1 MNRRDRKE
9 RRGKT
14 WTQADSVRTALE
26 SPLVRGGSKLL
37 GVRLYTSSELVK
49 VEVADLVNPRSAFF
63 CGVVVGHW
71 VCGPLLTS
79 GRAKGTYPLVSHCG
93 AVATFEPWK
102 IESGKLPATCYFCD
116 TANHAKPVTRRLEG
130 RDLEQIR
137 DFWEV
142 GMGQAFMPT
151 AKFDNFEEKNNI
163 RGKEAYDEWEDL
175 GRTALAHICDQ
186 GGFNRHFG
194 WKVFVQ
200 DVKVRPGKA
209 EKRGRCRVK
218 ATHLNT
224 RHMEIMIQPHKSK
237 HEFHIDLACG
247 RTDTPFAQVAS
258 AIQKS
263 VTSLYGTREE
273 QELAEKEDEVKG
285 TQGTQPVAAAAN
297 GQPAAG
303 VVDIE
308 KLSKLIGSLEKVK
321 QVGRDL
327 NETAALKL
335 AAQKKFDE
343 ANARAKESYVT
354 LCNRQRDAE
363 ELAAMLVAKRDA
375 AARLE
380 MQLKN
385 VRVDIE
391 ELDSKHGQATI
402 LAAAAR
408 GEYDPLENAAQ
419 KAKDEINELERM
431 EAEALKAVGDA
442 KALLPLLEALSKV
455 S

>member
-1 MNRRDRKE
+1 MNRRGRKE

-37 GVRLYTSSELVK
+37 GVKLYTSSETVK
-49 VEVADLVNPRSAFF
+49 AEMTDLVNPRSAFF

-79 GRAKGTYPLVSHCG
+79 GRAKGSHPVVSRCG
-93 AVATFEPWK
+93 AVMTVEPWK

-116 TANHAKPVTRRLEG
+116 AKNHAKPVTRRLEG
-130 RDLEQIR
+130 RDLEQLR
-137 DFWEV
+137 DFWEI

-151 AKFDNFEEKNNI
+151 AKFDNFEEKSNI

-175 GRTALAHICDQ
+175 GRTALAIVCDQ
-186 GGFNRHFG
+186 AGFGRHFG
-194 WKVFVQ
+194 WKVYVQ

-218 ATHLNT
+218 ATHLST

-247 RTDTPFAQVAS
+247 RTDTPFAQVAN

-263 VTSLYGTREE
+263 IASLYGTREE
-273 QELAEKEDEVKG
+273 QDHAEKEDEVK
-285 TQGTQPVAAAAN
+285 GTQPVAAAAN

-335 AAQKKFDE
+335 AAQQKFDKVNEE
-343 ANARAKESYVT
+343 AKAAYQELVEVQAKVDDARALAAAKRGEVQT
-354 LCNRQRDAE
+354 LEMRLKNTKAGLEDAE
-363 ELAAMLVAKRDA
+363 RKGNEFV
-375 AARLE
+375 
-380 MQLKN
+380 
-385 VRVDIE
+385 
-391 ELDSKHGQATI
+391 I

-408 GEYDPLENAAQ
+408 NKYTPLEEAAQ